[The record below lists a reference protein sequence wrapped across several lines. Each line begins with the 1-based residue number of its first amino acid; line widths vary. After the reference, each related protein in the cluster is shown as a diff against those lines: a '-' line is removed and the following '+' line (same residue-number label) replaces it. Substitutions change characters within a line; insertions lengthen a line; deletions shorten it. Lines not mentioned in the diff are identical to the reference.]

1 MKPTKTQL
9 FTLFIVMVSLPVSY
23 AVSHC
28 QIPCG
33 IYDDHSRV
41 KAMLEDTRTI
51 TKAINFIEDSV
62 ENLGNR
68 NDNLALSYNQT
79 VRWVNSKDAHAEN
92 IISTISNYFLTQR
105 VKPGQ
110 ENYLERLASHH
121 KVMVTAMKAKQK
133 VSLEVA
139 TDLEKAILA
148 LEKWYPKH
156 EH

>member
-1 MKPTKTQL
+1 
-9 FTLFIVMVSLPVSY
+9 
-23 AVSHC
+23 
-28 QIPCG
+28 
-33 IYDDHSRV
+33 
-41 KAMLEDTRTI
+41 MLEDTRTI